1 LAMEIVVNDVH
12 HFDPEEFDEDPWEL
26 RKEDYRERRTGS
38 MPTKKKPIPA
48 KAVAKKKVATKP
60 PVKVTPEETE
70 EKVVTTRTVGKIDPQ
85 AAHQALRGS
94 SRAGGD
100 RAEFFS
106 TKENG
111 VYDITLFPP
120 IAPLVMPWV
129 PRWGHGIRLGKRAEF
144 FEVSGERQ
152 DGSVW
157 SFKTPL
163 TCIHEHGG
171 AVCPVCVVQDWLT
184 ANSKSGLDVKPACR
198 MLLNIYHNAG
208 FYVWESPAS
217 VTQQMGEVA
226 EGIEGRPALG
236 WDIFSTLSNWRIT
249 RRNEKRGKRGNFVVY
264 DVEYA
269 EDQGQEDT
277 PQDWLG
283 RLYNLPEVI
292 RTWPLD
298 VMIPALSR
306 GVGGHVPLREVFKPY
321 PEFVEH
327 LP

>member
-1 LAMEIVVNDVH
+1 MAQ
-12 HFDPEEFDEDPWEL
+12 
-26 RKEDYRERRTGS
+26 
-38 MPTKKKPIPA
+38 KKPVPA

-60 PVKVTPEETE
+60 PVKKAPEETQ

-94 SRAGGD
+94 SRGGTD

-111 VYDITLFPP
+111 VYELTLLPP
-120 IAPLVMPWV
+120 IAPLTMPWV
-129 PRWGHGIRLGKRAEF
+129 PRWAHGIRLGKRASF
-144 FEVSGERQ
+144 FEISGERQ

-157 SFKTPL
+157 SFTAPL
-163 TCIHEHGG
+163 TCIHQHGG
-171 AVCPVCVVQDWLT
+171 AVCPADVVQEWLT

-198 MLLNIYHNAG
+198 MLLNIYHNSG

-217 VTQQMGEVA
+217 VTQQMDEIATGV
-226 EGIEGRPALG
+226 EGKEGLG
-236 WDIFSTLSNWRIT
+236 WDIFAVPSNWRIT

-264 DVEYA
+264 DVEYS
-269 EDQGQEDT
+269 EDQDMGHLPEE
-277 PQDWLG
+277 WLG
-283 RLYNLPEVI
+283 RIYNLPDQI

-298 VMIPALSR
+298 VMIPALAR